1 MHFIN
6 LIWITGVVE
15 QQYAMTVITVIKF
28 QAGPKL
34 DMESH
39 KALFWD
45 ICFYSLYKWLA
56 QDNK

>member
-1 MHFIN
+1 MESVARIMHFIN

-45 ICFYSLYKWLA
+45 ICFYSLYK
-56 QDNK
+56 